1 MDEKKKDSR
10 TPINISVSEVN
21 RAFRKVEEYK
31 KLIKKGKTREQIFE
45 DLLSLIEVED

>member
-1 MDEKKKDSR
+1 MNEREKETR

-21 RAFRKVEEYK
+21 RAFRKVQEYK
-31 KLIKKGKTREQIFE
+31 KLIEKGKTREQIFE